1 MKPVFEIAVLVTV
14 LRQLERRCGPLGTEQ
29 NQLLEHLS
37 VKQLEALSIALL
49 DFKKAEDLS
58 KWIDDRGWEVYE
70 AELAEIEK
78 NKPQRK
84 RYISSIEEMAKE
96 KVGEM
101 VASNMIKLEVA
112 FSLEDIARLTSI
124 SVERVKEIYSELHE
138 TDGID
143 QE

>member
-1 MKPVFEIAVLVTV
+1 
-14 LRQLERRCGPLGTEQ
+14 
-29 NQLLEHLS
+29 
-37 VKQLEALSIALL
+37 
-49 DFKKAEDLS
+49 
-58 KWIDDRGWEVYE
+58 
-70 AELAEIEK
+70 
-78 NKPQRK
+78 
-84 RYISSIEEMAKE
+84 MAKE